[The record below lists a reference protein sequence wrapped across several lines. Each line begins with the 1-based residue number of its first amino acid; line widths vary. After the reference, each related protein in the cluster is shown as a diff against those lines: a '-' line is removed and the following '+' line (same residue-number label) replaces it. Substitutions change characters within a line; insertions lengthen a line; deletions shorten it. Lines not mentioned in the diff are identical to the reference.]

1 MVKDIFLLK
10 FFLIIFLEAIFVK
23 VEGQKIS
30 ALDPNLS
37 RVEWTIIARAMV
49 GSFIIIVKV
58 SNITC

>member
-23 VEGQKIS
+23 VEGQKIR